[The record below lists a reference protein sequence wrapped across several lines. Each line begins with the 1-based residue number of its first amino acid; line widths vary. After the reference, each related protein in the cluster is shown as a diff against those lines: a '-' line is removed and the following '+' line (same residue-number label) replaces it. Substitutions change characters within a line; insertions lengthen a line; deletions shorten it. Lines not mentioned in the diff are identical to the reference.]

1 MILPTKHLR
10 IEASLIYIGG
20 IIQKIIAA
28 YPMSVDQ
35 LWHSTKKEHSI
46 RSCEYEITYDWF
58 ILALSMLYEIG
69 GIMFVDGKIVG
80 VTL

>member
-1 MILPTKHLR
+1 
-10 IEASLIYIGG
+10 
-20 IIQKIIAA
+20 
-28 YPMSVDQ
+28 MSVDQ